1 VRYSIVFTTII
12 FKTTIVSSLQEHLP
26 IDQLKALRYF
36 SKVVETGS
44 FTRAAEAF
52 SVPPSSLSR
61 RVADLEKSLGA
72 NLLKRSTR
80 VVQVTEI
87 GQLYFKQ
94 VQDILAQLE
103 QSDETVRSYQA
114 KPTGFLHI
122 SSMVSFGERL
132 LLPLLEEFRTLYP
145 EIILDVGLSD
155 ELSTLSRDDV
165 DIAIRGGYAPNERVQ
180 AVRLMDN
187 EFIPV
192 ASSAYLARMGT
203 PKHAIELRQHKGL
216 FFRTPNGPT
225 PWLTQSDGQWQ
236 DVTAAPVVISNNGKW
251 LGEQAIA
258 GIGILMA
265 PRWSLQTF
273 LDSGELQ
280 ELFIEPTIKISQNPD
295 LAIYLLYQKQ
305 QYLVPKVKVAVDFLV
320 SRVSGA

>member
-1 VRYSIVFTTII
+1 VRYSIVFTT
-12 FKTTIVSSLQEHLP
+12 TIAAELEEYLNM
-26 IDQLKALRYF
+26 DQLRALRYF
-36 SKVVETGS
+36 IKVVETGS

-61 RVADLEKSLGA
+61 RIADLEKTLGA

-94 VQDILAQLE
+94 VQEILAQLE

-114 KPTGFLHI
+114 KPTGFLRI
-122 SSMVSFGERL
+122 SAMVSFGERL
-132 LLPLLEEFRTLYP
+132 LLPLLEEFKTLYP
-145 EIILDVGLSD
+145 EIILDVSLSD

-180 AVRLMDN
+180 AVRLMEN

-192 ASSAYLARMGT
+192 AAASYLAAMGT
-203 PKHAIELRQHKGL
+203 PIKATELKQHQGL
-216 FFRTPNGPT
+216 FFRTPAGPS
-225 PWLTQSDGQWQ
+225 PWLCKLDGQWL
-236 DVTAAPVVISNNGKW
+236 DVSAVPLAISNNGNW
-251 LGEQAIA
+251 LGQQAIA
-258 GIGILMA
+258 GRGITMA
-265 PRWSLQTF
+265 PRWSVQGYLE
-273 LDSGELQ
+273 SGELQ
-280 ELFIEPTIKISQNPD
+280 ELFIEPTLRVSQNPD

-305 QYLVPKVKVAVDFLV
+305 QYLMPKVKVAVDFLV
-320 SRVSGA
+320 ARFSTS

>member
-1 VRYSIVFTTII
+1 M
-12 FKTTIVSSLQEHLP
+12 
-26 IDQLKALRYF
+26 DQLRALRYF
-36 SKVVETGS
+36 IKVVETGS

-61 RVADLEKSLGA
+61 RIADLEKTLGA

-94 VQDILAQLE
+94 VQEILAQLE

-114 KPTGFLHI
+114 KPTGFLRI
-122 SSMVSFGERL
+122 SAMVSFGERL
-132 LLPLLEEFRTLYP
+132 LLPLLEEFKTLYP
-145 EIILDVGLSD
+145 EIILDVSLSD

-180 AVRLMDN
+180 AVRLMEN

-192 ASSAYLARMGT
+192 AAASYLAAMGT
-203 PKHAIELRQHKGL
+203 PIKATELKQHQGL
-216 FFRTPNGPT
+216 FFRTPAGPS
-225 PWLTQSDGQWQ
+225 PWLCKLDGQWL
-236 DVTAAPVVISNNGKW
+236 DVSAVPLAISNNGNW
-251 LGEQAIA
+251 LGQQAIA
-258 GIGILMA
+258 GRGITMA
-265 PRWSLQTF
+265 PRWSVQGYLE
-273 LDSGELQ
+273 SGELQ
-280 ELFIEPTIKISQNPD
+280 ELFIEPTLRVSQNPD

-305 QYLVPKVKVAVDFLV
+305 QYLMPKVKVAVDFLV
-320 SRVSGA
+320 ARFSTS

>member
-1 VRYSIVFTTII
+1 VRYSIVFTT
-12 FKTTIVSSLQEHLP
+12 TIAAELEEYLNM
-26 IDQLKALRYF
+26 DQLRALRYF
-36 SKVVETGS
+36 IKVVETGS

-61 RVADLEKSLGA
+61 RIADLEKTLGA

-94 VQDILAQLE
+94 VQEILAQLE

-114 KPTGFLHI
+114 KPTGFLRI
-122 SSMVSFGERL
+122 SAMVSFGERL
-132 LLPLLEEFRTLYP
+132 LLPLLEEFKTLYP
-145 EIILDVGLSD
+145 EIILDVSLSD

-180 AVRLMDN
+180 AVRLMEN

-192 ASSAYLARMGT
+192 AAASYLAAMGT
-203 PKHAIELRQHKGL
+203 PIKATELKQHQGL
-216 FFRTPNGPT
+216 FFRTPAGPS
-225 PWLTQSDGQWQ
+225 PWLCKLDGQWL
-236 DVTAAPVVISNNGKW
+236 DVSAVPLAISNNGNW
-251 LGEQAIA
+251 LGQQAIA
-258 GIGILMA
+258 GRGITMA
-265 PRWSLQTF
+265 PRWSVQGY

-280 ELFIEPTIKISQNPD
+280 ELFIEPTLRVSQNPD

-305 QYLVPKVKVAVDFLV
+305 QYLMPKVKVAVDFLV
-320 SRVSGA
+320 ARFSTRSD

>member
-1 VRYSIVFTTII
+1 VRYSIVFTT
-12 FKTTIVSSLQEHLP
+12 TIAAELEEYLNM
-26 IDQLKALRYF
+26 DQLRALRYF
-36 SKVVETGS
+36 IKVVETGS

-61 RVADLEKSLGA
+61 RIADLEKTLGA

-94 VQDILAQLE
+94 VQEILAQLE

-114 KPTGFLHI
+114 KPTGFLRI
-122 SSMVSFGERL
+122 SAMVSFGERL
-132 LLPLLEEFRTLYP
+132 LLPLLEEFKTLYP
-145 EIILDVGLSD
+145 EIILDVSLSD

-192 ASSAYLARMGT
+192 AAASYLAAMGT
-203 PKHAIELRQHKGL
+203 PIKATELKQHQGL
-216 FFRTPNGPT
+216 FFRTPAGPS
-225 PWLTQSDGQWQ
+225 PWLCKLDGQWL
-236 DVTAAPVVISNNGKW
+236 DVSAVPLAISNNGNW
-251 LGEQAIA
+251 LGQQAVA
-258 GIGILMA
+258 GRGITMA
-265 PRWSLQTF
+265 PRWSVQGY

-280 ELFIEPTIKISQNPD
+280 ELFIEPTLRVSQNSD

-305 QYLVPKVKVAVDFLV
+305 QYLMPKVKVAVDFLV
-320 SRVSGA
+320 ARFSTSSD

>member
-1 VRYSIVFTTII
+1 M
-12 FKTTIVSSLQEHLP
+12 
-26 IDQLKALRYF
+26 DQLKALRYF

-44 FTRAAEAF
+44 FTRAAQAF

-61 RVADLEKSLGA
+61 RIADLEKSLGA

-87 GQLYFKQ
+87 GQQYFKQ
-94 VQDILAQLE
+94 IQKILAQLE

-114 KPTGFLHI
+114 KPRGFLRI
-122 SSMVSFGERL
+122 SAMVSFGERL
-132 LLPLLEEFRTLYP
+132 LLPLLDTFKTLYP
-145 EIILDVGLSD
+145 EIILDISLSD

-192 ASSAYLARMGT
+192 AAASYLAAKGT
-203 PKHAIELRQHKGL
+203 PVQATELKQHQGL
-216 FFRTPNGPT
+216 FFRTPAGPS
-225 PWLTQSDGQWQ
+225 PWLCELDGQWL
-236 DVTAAPVVISNNGKW
+236 DVSAQPLAISNNGKW
-251 LGEQAIA
+251 LGQQAVA
-258 GIGILMA
+258 GRGITMV
-265 PRWSLQTF
+265 PRWSVQDY

-280 ELFIEPTIKISQNPD
+280 ELFIEPTLRVSQNPD
-295 LAIYLLYQKQ
+295 LAIYLLDQNQ
-305 QYLVPKVKVAVDFLV
+305 QYLMPKVKVAVDFLV
-320 SRVSGA
+320 AHFSTSQN